1 MKEISVTHEMLEDA
15 KKKAL
20 DMGRIKNSITKGDGN
35 IAGFLGEF
43 LCASL
48 LPYGSKISNTYDYDI
63 VSGDKFID
71 VKTKRTKVKP
81 KPYYDCSIAS
91 LSTHQKCSH
100 YIFTRVLYDCSK
112 AWILGWMSKEEYFDK
127 ARFLAKGERDGDNG
141 FIVKADCYNLPIE
154 DLYEIS
160 SLK

>member
-15 KKKAL
+15 KKKASE
-20 DMGRIKNSITKGDGN
+20 MGRIKNSITKGDGN

-48 LPYGSKISNTYDYDI
+48 IPKSKISNTYNYDI
-63 VSGDKFID
+63 VSGDKLID

-100 YIFTRVLYDCSK
+100 YVFTRVLYDCSK
-112 AWILGWMSKEEYFDK
+112 AWILGWMSKEDFREFVRK
-127 ARFLAKGERDGDNG
+127 IPR
-141 FIVKADCYNLPIE
+141 VKLITKKE
-154 DLYEIS
+154 
-160 SLK
+160 KK